1 MSLWKGDKARVR
13 WSRLLPW
20 TCLKSDRFML
30 MLETLNLVRL

>member
-13 WSRLLPW
+13 WSRLLP
-20 TCLKSDRFML
+20 CLKSDRFML